1 MLCVIFAFFIFVDV
15 SVQAA
20 FARSRSRLNMDG
32 DAANSSSAPQ
42 SPSAPD
48 RSKSVPVTISG
59 AGAGAGA
66 GKDAAPSGSPIHALS
81 HFVRSQPPVPL
92 ALPLH
97 DARRDGKPT
106 ATRER
111 SSLGVASLG
120 RRGDA
125 SAHSLL
131 STGSGVLTS
140 SLASTSHARSVASLF
155 SDSDLDVDDDVV
167 SCASRTDGGGGT
179 DDDGSVSA
187 GSSVVERRH
196 RHRSGPTKVS
206 RARALARARTA
217 LRRAG
222 QSSDDDDAGRSVGR
236 GAGTSGASTGRG
248 GVDDDD
254 DDDDDDDSGGD
265 DAAATAAAMARR
277 VQSSTVTMAPRGH
290 GDGMMVRKF
299 SLSRILHGAT
309 GKSPVAVAV
318 PSGGVVTTAASA
330 SASAAV
336 SVRSNK
342 HRARASSGV
351 SGGVSGGGGGSSA
364 AVSSTDSGNDD
375 SSRPVTPTKAGSSML
390 APSPM
395 LAAARRPGNSGAYTV
410 AMISAAG
417 IAVGGG
423 AAVGGGI
430 GSVGAGGA
438 GTAAGGSS
446 GSAATAAAASGVGN
460 RPRRPQ
466 NMTLDAFIQREA
478 GDNTPSPVLSAPKR
492 RVKRSFAGGPSST
505 PPRPSS
511 IPTPLRTP
519 ASSGGEEGRVG
530 PRSRLHSDSSSSM
543 ISDIDIIGMFES
555 DVRVV
560 DDVDNLDLGAS
571 AHGGSG
577 AWVNLP
583 CVACSHRSHVCA
595 CVLTPLV
602 AVVCRCYAVSGHG
615 SSRTLNST
623 VTGAASTG
631 AGVFAGVSASAT
643 TLPDR
648 IAASLASPGN
658 GSGSTG
664 APATTTAAA
673 AASRPAAPLSEWFFT
688 SASASVWKNLDEVL
702 WSSDGKHGK
711 DTHVL
716 RCVELRG
723 HKAGTAVTCMDV
735 VGDR

>member
-248 GVDDDD
+248 GVDDLIELTHLHEP
-254 DDDDDDDSGGD
+254 
-265 DAAATAAAMARR
+265 A
-277 VQSSTVTMAPRGH
+277 
-290 GDGMMVRKF
+290 
-299 SLSRILHGAT
+299 ILHVLVRSACVRRLASRPQCG
-309 GKSPVAVAV
+309 VAVAAV
-318 PSGGVVTTAASA
+318 IVFRLPAGHVTGCRPNPDYNRCSKAQSLLCAFGGRTGVWVWQP
-330 SASAAV
+330 V
-336 SVRSNK
+336 HGVR
-342 HRARASSGV
+342 
-351 SGGVSGGGGGSSA
+351 
-364 AVSSTDSGNDD
+364 
-375 SSRPVTPTKAGSSML
+375 
-390 APSPM
+390 
-395 LAAARRPGNSGAYTV
+395 
-410 AMISAAG
+410 
-417 IAVGGG
+417 
-423 AAVGGGI
+423 
-430 GSVGAGGA
+430 
-438 GTAAGGSS
+438 
-446 GSAATAAAASGVGN
+446 
-460 RPRRPQ
+460 
-466 NMTLDAFIQREA
+466 
-478 GDNTPSPVLSAPKR
+478 
-492 RVKRSFAGGPSST
+492 
-505 PPRPSS
+505 
-511 IPTPLRTP
+511 
-519 ASSGGEEGRVG
+519 
-530 PRSRLHSDSSSSM
+530 
-543 ISDIDIIGMFES
+543 
-555 DVRVV
+555 VRVV
-560 DDVDNLDLGAS
+560 AVCIAVRPFS
-571 AHGGSG
+571 KRRHRHVHGPDPAGRQP
-577 AWVNLP
+577 LP
-583 CVACSHRSHVCA
+583 
-595 CVLTPLV
+595 
-602 AVVCRCYAVSGHG
+602 
-615 SSRTLNST
+615 
-623 VTGAASTG
+623 
-631 AGVFAGVSASAT
+631 
-643 TLPDR
+643 
-648 IAASLASPGN
+648 
-658 GSGSTG
+658 
-664 APATTTAAA
+664 TTATVHA
-673 AASRPAAPLSEWFFT
+673 T
-688 SASASVWKNLDEVL
+688 
-702 WSSDGKHGK
+702 G
-711 DTHVL
+711 
-716 RCVELRG
+716 
-723 HKAGTAVTCMDV
+723 M
-735 VGDR
+735 